1 MPKIKVKDVNLNYES
16 FGEGFPLIMILGL
29 ESNIDWWG
37 RSLLRKISNH
47 FRVIVFDN
55 RGTGRSDAPDIKF
68 TLKTLIEDT
77 VGLMDALNIKQAH
90 VFGHSMGGRIA
101 QGVVLNYPK
110 RVKKLIIC
118 SSSCGESKLIPA
130 SPEVMH
136 IVRKP
141 RENQS
146 PEEAAKNMLSIF
158 YTEEFLKKN
167 PKIVEIAVQYM
178 TKVKTSPKSY
188 NQQLEAIATYDVCE
202 RLKKINTETCVMH
215 GEKDQLVPPQNGEV
229 LAKLIP
235 NAKLVLFKNSAH
247 VPFVEEREKF
257 IKSLIDFFK

>member
-1 MPKIKVKDVNLNYES
+1 MPKIKVKDINLNYES

-68 TLKTLIEDT
+68 TLKTLIKDT
-77 VGLMDALNIKQAH
+77 VGLMDVLNIEQAH

-141 RENQS
+141 RKNQS

-167 PKIVEIAVQYM
+167 PKIVEIAIQNM

-188 NQQLEAIATYDVCE
+188 SQQLEAIATFDVCE

-215 GEKDQLVPPQNGEV
+215 GKKDQLVPPQNGEI

-235 NAKLVLFKNSAH
+235 NAKLVLFKNSGH

-257 IKSLIDFFK
+257 LKSLIDFFK

>member
-1 MPKIKVKDVNLNYES
+1 MPKVKVKDINLNYES
-16 FGEGFPLIMILGL
+16 FGEDFPLIMILGL

-77 VGLMDALNIKQAH
+77 VGLMDVLNIEQAH

-130 SPEVMH
+130 SPEVIH

-158 YTEEFLKKN
+158 YTKEFLKKN
-167 PKIVEIAVQYM
+167 PKIVEIAIQNM

-188 NQQLEAIATYDVCE
+188 NQQLEAIATFDVCE

-215 GEKDQLVPPQNGEV
+215 GKKDQLVPPQNGEV

-235 NAKLVLFKNSAH
+235 NAKLVLFKNSGH

-257 IKSLIDFFK
+257 LKSLIDFFK